1 MIYVMSDIHGNSE
14 RFNSVME
21 QINLQPEDTLYI
33 LGDVVDRFPDGIR
46 ILRKLMG
53 MPNVKMLRGN
63 HEQMMLRTILVPYE
77 QLSGEE
83 QYMNRYFLR
92 LWYHNGGWVTHD
104 YIKHIRK
111 TTRQAVFDYLQ
122 KLPLEYDVE
131 VSGVR
136 YKLTHAAPVD
146 LYPRFD
152 RGFRKLEDY
161 VAWVRIPMDYK
172 HEGDYILIHGH
183 TPTFHYHTNS
193 PSEIWKGYKRINI
206 DCGAGY
212 DGDFNEEYRLACL
225 RLDDLKVFYS
235 TP

>member
-83 QYMNRYFLR
+83 QYFVFLCFIPLYQR
-92 LWYHNGGWVTHD
+92 V
-104 YIKHIRK
+104 
-111 TTRQAVFDYLQ
+111 VF
-122 KLPLEYDVE
+122 
-131 VSGVR
+131 
-136 YKLTHAAPVD
+136 
-146 LYPRFD
+146 
-152 RGFRKLEDY
+152 
-161 VAWVRIPMDYK
+161 
-172 HEGDYILIHGH
+172 
-183 TPTFHYHTNS
+183 
-193 PSEIWKGYKRINI
+193 
-206 DCGAGY
+206 
-212 DGDFNEEYRLACL
+212 
-225 RLDDLKVFYS
+225 
-235 TP
+235 